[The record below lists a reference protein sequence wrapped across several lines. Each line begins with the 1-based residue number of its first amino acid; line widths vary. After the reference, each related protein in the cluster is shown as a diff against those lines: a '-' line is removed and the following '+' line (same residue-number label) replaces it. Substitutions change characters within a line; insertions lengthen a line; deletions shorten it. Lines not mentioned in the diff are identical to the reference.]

1 MQLFEM
7 SNEQRRIFINTAQL
21 HEAYTDAYDKSR
33 GYRGGMHW
41 KKAKGR
47 EYLFRSRDRYGYGQ
61 SLGPRSPETEAICGK
76 FHENK
81 KMLDDKLSEL
91 RQKLREQARLCKAVK
106 IVRAPRLVTAILRLL
121 AQHNLMGR
129 NLTVIGTNAL
139 YAYEASAG
147 VFFESG
153 LTSTEDMDILWD
165 VRSRLR
171 LLSLGRVDTSGLIG
185 ILRKAD
191 KTFDP
196 VSRKSFR
203 AVNQAGYMVDLVK
216 PEPRD
221 LRAKEV
227 RRMGDKE
234 DLEAAEIRNLDWLV
248 SSPKFTST
256 VIGED
261 GFPAS
266 MTTPDPRAFAL
277 HKLWLG
283 RQRDRNPIKKKR
295 DQAQARAV
303 CQLILQYLP
312 AYPFD
317 PQELKMFPKEIVA
330 EATAQLDASDLPP
343 GYDD

>member
-1 MQLFEM
+1 MQLYEM

-21 HEAYTDAYDKSR
+21 HEAYTDTFDKSR
-33 GYRGGMHW
+33 AYRGGMHW
-41 KKAKGR
+41 KKAKDR

-61 SLGPRSPETEAICGK
+61 SLGPRSSETEAIYNR

-81 KMLDDKLSEL
+81 KNLDNKLNEL

-106 IVRAPRLVTAILRLL
+106 IARTPKLVTAILRLL
-121 AQHNLMGR
+121 EQHKLMGR

-153 LTSTEDMDILWD
+153 LTSTRDMDILWD
-165 VRSRLR
+165 VRTRLR
-171 LLSLGRVDTSGLIG
+171 LLSTDPVDTSGLIG

-196 VSRKSFR
+196 IGRKSFR
-203 AVNQAGYMVDLVK
+203 AVNHTGYMVDLVK
-216 PEPRD
+216 PEPRSI
-221 LRAKEV
+221 RAKEV
-227 RRMGDKE
+227 RRMGEDG
-234 DLEAAEIRNLDWLV
+234 DLEAVEIKNLDWLV

-261 GFPAS
+261 GFPAG
-266 MTTPDPRAFAL
+266 MIAPDPRAFAL

-283 RQRDRNPIKKKR
+283 RQQDREPIKKKR
-295 DQAQARAV
+295 DQAQAQALCR
-303 CQLILQYLP
+303 LILQYLP
-312 AYPFD
+312 TYPFD
-317 PQELKMFPKEIVA
+317 PKELKMFPKKIVA
-330 EATAQLDASDLPP
+330 EATSQLEASDLPP
-343 GYDD
+343 GYEG